1 VIKVIVGYKVKQGAD
16 IQSILLKL
24 RSGAMQYSG
33 FISAENFVRRRGD
46 SIVMVVYTWQ
56 SANDWTEWENSKI
69 RQELLKEA
77 EAFLDD
83 KPKVTMYTVAPTV
96 EWL

>member
-1 VIKVIVGYKVKQGAD
+1 MIKVIVGYKVKQGAD
-16 IQSILLKL
+16 IQPILLKL

-33 FISAENFVRRRGD
+33 FISAENFVRRKGN

-56 SANDWTEWENSKI
+56 SASEWTEWEKSKI

-77 EAFLDD
+77 ETLLED
-83 KPKVTMYTVAPTV
+83 KPQVTMYTVAPTI